1 MRTTV
6 LQNNVGHVYKVSEIQ
21 SIMVSGDADLY
32 LPALMMK
39 LDSTIGEVMSSP
51 AVTLTLEKTVL
62 GNFCFP
68 LLYSLRLFNI

>member
-1 MRTTV
+1 MMLIRP
-6 LQNNVGHVYKVSEIQ
+6 
-21 SIMVSGDADLY
+21 
-32 LPALMMK
+32 PALIMQ

-68 LLYSLRLFNI
+68 STLQPTALQHIVNRETLPVRCVDVSLLLLLIV